1 MATPFDVWAPSPV
14 RRPARRALII
24 AGLLLVPV
32 VVIWQLSS
40 QNLGVVAVAT
50 APVGAIGLLLTRDR
64 GEWPM
69 AAQGGSMVGDWE
81 AFKREIDRSR
91 RHERPLT
98 LAAASF
104 PGTAIRGGLLA
115 ETVAQ
120 ARRQMRSI
128 DLLWYDGSGLWL
140 LMPESHR
147 EGATTAIR
155 RITEAAPAART
166 AVWRLVVF
174 PEDALTVGA
183 LIKQLDRTPPV
194 DLEGQRS
201 APAA

>member
-1 MATPFDVWAPSPV
+1 MATPFDLWAPSAV
-14 RRPARRALII
+14 RRPARRGLII
-24 AGLLLVPV
+24 AGLLLAAM

-50 APVGAIGLLLTRDR
+50 APVGAIGLLLARDR
-64 GEWPM
+64 GQLPE
-69 AAQGGSMVGDWE
+69 AARGGSVVGDWE

-91 RHERPLT
+91 RHERPVA

-104 PGTAIRGGLLA
+104 PGLGITGSLLA

-120 ARRQMRSI
+120 ARGKMRSI
-128 DLLWYDGSGLWL
+128 DLLWHDGSGLWL

-147 EGATTAIR
+147 EAATTAIG
-155 RITEAAPAART
+155 RITEAAPATRP

-183 LIKQLDRTPPV
+183 LIKQIDRTPPL